1 MLKSKGIFFLFKKEI
16 QEIFDSFT
24 SCFNIRI
31 NYFSPDIRELKVGL
45 HKPVCSYCALIQ
57 NKLEMKD
64 LCIQSDKMHCKEAS
78 EKKELVSYTCHA
90 GLQEAI
96 HPIFFEDTLLG
107 FVVIGQ
113 FRITDTITPPI
124 TQACEKKDI
133 PINKLT
139 KAFMKVP
146 LYPDKQTQNILNL
159 FKILVKYIVSQQMI
173 ARKGNMVLN
182 TIVHYFEENIDKQIT
197 LSDAA
202 QLVAKSNSYISHLFK
217 KYFDKSF
224 SQMFIEMKLNRA
236 DDFFRIMP
244 DLSIG
249 EVAYKLG
256 YSDPLY
262 FSRIY
267 KKYRKISP
275 KEFKNKY
282 VEH

>member
-31 NYFSPDIRELKVGL
+31 NYFSPGIRELKVGL

-64 LCIQSDKMHCKEAS
+64 LCIQSDKTHCKEAS

-124 TQACEKKDI
+124 IQACEKKDI
-133 PINKLT
+133 PVNKLT
-139 KAFMKVP
+139 KAFLKVP

-182 TIVHYFEENIDKQIT
+182 TIVNYFEENIDKQIT

-202 QLVAKSNSYISHLFK
+202 KLVAKSNSYISHLFK